1 LPPDLAVGPFFYL
14 PPSGPAAVRIDR
26 LAQVAKFGVPG
37 TDMPGHE
44 YLSDEEIASI
54 AAWVAQLDG
63 QQSQNRSST
72 SYLQEKNK

>member
-1 LPPDLAVGPFFYL
+1 
-14 PPSGPAAVRIDR
+14 
-26 LAQVAKFGVPG
+26 
-37 TDMPGHE
+37 MPGHE